1 MFRDRTGTA
10 LKDLLE
16 SKKTDGAVRV
26 ISEAFKSKKL
36 QPEDFSLRE
45 IWEACEPGHSVSEAV
60 TSDAFPK
67 ITGELINAKIINAY
81 DSVEKIGDDLC
92 VTIPS
97 KLKIDTIAG
106 FTEVEAPREVPEGHE
121 YDDSTMTEKY
131 VTIHNKK
138 FGRILSVTEE
148 MVYFD
153 QTGQVLARAA
163 RIGAKAAQYRER
175 IILRGVQDV
184 DGNVY
189 RPSGVATA
197 LYSSDNAN
205 LQTSNPLSEAGLET
219 VYSALINTKDD
230 SEDEDFILINR
241 DNVICLVPS
250 TLEVEAWQLA
260 NSTLTPESAENA
272 ANFFKGRFKIAS
284 SPYVD
289 VQSTTTWYFG
299 DFKQQFIWEEVWP
312 LSVITAPVNH
322 YDSFKKD
329 IKSLHKC
336 RFYGGF
342 GAVDHR
348 FVQKSTA

>member
-1 MFRDRTGTA
+1 MFRDKTGTA

-16 SKKTDGAVRV
+16 SKKVDGAVRV
-26 ISEAFKSKKL
+26 ISEAFKLKKL

-45 IWEACEPGHSVSEAV
+45 IWEACEPGRSVSEAV

-131 VTIHNKK
+131 VTVHNKK
-138 FGRILSVTEE
+138 FGLILSVTEE
-148 MVYFD
+148 MIYFD
-153 QTGQVLARAA
+153 QTGQVLARAE
-163 RIGAKAAQYRER
+163 RIGTKAAQYRER
-175 IILRGVQDV
+175 IILQGVQDV

-197 LYSSDNAN
+197 LYSSSNGN
-205 LQTSNPLSEAGLET
+205 LQSSNPLSEAGLET

-241 DNVICLVPS
+241 DNVTCLVPS

-289 VQSTTTWYFG
+289 AQSTTTWYFG

-322 YDSFKKD
+322 YDSFRKD

-348 FVQKSTA
+348 FVHKSTA